1 MTLRTRFAIA
11 FAVVAGLAIAAAM
24 VLSYQAMA
32 SLLKVDTEQAF
43 RALVDAVDTTAR
55 QSELTPRDFVVPS
68 DPASVAARVVNS
80 RQVLAQ
86 ILDGAGRVE
95 VRDEQRPPIPVGGA
109 DRAVAAS
116 PTPGTRT
123 ERGFVSG
130 GERFQ
135 LVSVSLGGGRGA
147 VQLAQRTAET
157 DRLMR
162 DLRQAMLVVGL
173 VVFVLAGLAGWFAA
187 NGVTRRLA
195 RLTSTAEQVAENGR
209 LDTPVPWAGRD
220 EVGRLSAAL
229 RTMLGQLVRTRED
242 QRRLVQDAGHELK
255 TPLTS
260 IRTNTTV
267 LRRLDELSPQARTS
281 LIDDLDSETRE
292 LVTLVNELVDLANGQ
307 HEEEPPQ
314 QVDLADLAHRV
325 ADRAR
330 RRTGRAVVVH
340 TAGDTVIHGRPAALA
355 RALGNLVDNAD
366 KFTPGTEPIEI
377 AVRTGRVTVLDHGP
391 GIPPAEATRVFDRFY
406 RTSAARG
413 LPGSGLGLAV
423 VRSIAQAHG
432 GDVFAEPRP
441 GGGTAIGFT
450 LVS

>member
-11 FAVVAGLAIAAAM
+11 FVVVAGLAIGAAM
-24 VLSYQAMA
+24 VFSYQAMA
-32 SLLKVDTEQAF
+32 SLVKVDTEQTF
-43 RALVDAVDTTAR
+43 RALVDAVDTGAR
-55 QSELTPRDFVVPS
+55 QSELTPHDFADPS
-68 DPASVAARVVNS
+68 DPAGVAARVVNS

-86 ILDGAGRVE
+86 VLDGDGRVE
-95 VRDEQRPPIPVGGA
+95 VRDEERPPLPVTVA

-116 PTPGTRT
+116 PTPGTQT
-123 ERGFVSG
+123 EHGFTAG

-135 LVSVSLGGGRGA
+135 LVTVSLGGGRGA
-147 VQLAQRTAET
+147 VQLAQRATET
-157 DRLMR
+157 DRLLR
-162 DLRQAMLVVGL
+162 DLQQAVLVVGL
-173 VVFVLAGLAGWFAA
+173 VVFVLAGTAGWVTADR
-187 NGVTRRLA
+187 VTRRLA

-220 EVGRLSAAL
+220 EVGRLSTAL
-229 RTMLGQLVRTRED
+229 RTMLAQLVRARED

-267 LRRLDELSPQARTS
+267 LRRLDELSPEARTR

-292 LVTLVNELVDLANGQ
+292 LVTLVDELVDLAHGR
-307 HEEEPPQ
+307 HAEEPPEE
-314 QVDLADLAHRV
+314 VDLAELAHRV

-330 RRTGRAVVVH
+330 RRTGREVVVH
-340 TAGDTVIHGRPAALA
+340 TDGDTVIDGRPTALA

-366 KFTPGTEPIEI
+366 KFAPGTAPIEI
-377 AVRTGRVTVLDHGP
+377 AVRTGRVTVLDRGP
-391 GIPPAEATRVFDRFY
+391 GIPPVEASRVFDRFY

-423 VRSIAQAHG
+423 VRSVAQAHG
-432 GDVFAEPRP
+432 GVVFAEQRP
-441 GGGTAIGFT
+441 GGGAAIGFT
-450 LVS
+450 LHD